1 MVIAVDIDGV
11 LRDIITTIENM
22 IFKKYGQPYSI
33 TRYDD
38 KKITEALR
46 SDMRKVFLKSPIY
59 PGAKDFMDW
68 LYNNFRVKII
78 SYQPMVGGILFT
90 NLWLKNHDIKYH
102 DLVYVDKLQH
112 KIKDDW
118 DIIIEDN
125 PSTVKEALDKGREA
139 CLIERKY
146 NQGLEGI
153 KSFKDY
159 IEIKKYIHT
168 LQNKNNF
175 VL

>member
-1 MVIAVDIDGV
+1 MVIAIDVDGV
-11 LRDIITTIENM
+11 LRDIITTIEKM
-22 IFKKYGQPYSI
+22 ISKKYGQPYFI

-38 KKITEALR
+38 KNIIEALR
-46 SDMRKVFLKSPIY
+46 TDMRKVFLKSPIY

-102 DLVYVDKLQH
+102 DLVYVDKPQH
-112 KIKDDW
+112 KADEEW
-118 DIIIEDN
+118 DLIVEDN
-125 PSTVKEALDKGREA
+125 PDVVQEALNRGREG
-139 CLIERKY
+139 CLIERRY
-146 NQGLEGI
+146 NQNHGNMKL
-153 KSFKDY
+153 FKDFT
-159 IEIKKYIHT
+159 EIKEYICT
-168 LQNKNNF
+168 LQKSNNF